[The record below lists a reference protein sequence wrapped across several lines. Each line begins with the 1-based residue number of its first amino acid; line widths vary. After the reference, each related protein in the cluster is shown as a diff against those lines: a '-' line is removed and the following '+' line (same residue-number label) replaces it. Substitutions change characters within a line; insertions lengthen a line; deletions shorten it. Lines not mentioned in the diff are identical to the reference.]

1 MVGADA
7 IRSAARRRPVFA
19 IVAARD
25 AADNA
30 LGRLGELKNEAP
42 LVRIG
47 SKEELG
53 RAVGRG
59 VAALVG
65 LTDRELATRIVG
77 LGGAGD
83 AGAGHLEND
92 ARDHPRRLDT

>member
-7 IRSAARRRPVFA
+7 IRSAARRRPVYA

-30 LGRLGELKNEAP
+30 LDRLGGLIDEAP
-42 LVRIG
+42 LARIG
-47 SKEELG
+47 SKDELG
-53 RAVGRG
+53 RAVGRA

-65 LTDRELATRIVG
+65 LTDRELATRIVA
-77 LGGAGD
+77 LADAAD
-83 AGAGHLEND
+83 AGIGHVEND

>member
-1 MVGADA
+1 M
-7 IRSAARRRPVFA
+7 FA

-30 LGRLGELKNEAP
+30 LARLGGLKNEAP

-65 LTDRELATRIVG
+65 LTDRELATRVVA
-77 LGGAGD
+77 LGGSGD
-83 AGAGHLEND
+83 TGIGRTEND
-92 ARDHPRRLDT
+92 ARDNPGRLDP